1 MNYKTLTFIA
11 LILSITSFAQNS
23 KILIKSDELIIPIN
37 TEFKIRAKENNGKI
51 LNYELIT
58 ESKISGPIDMMSVL
72 QKTEKKEII
81 SNEIEFKFSKA
92 EFMGSKLIILTTL
105 QHFTKPIIFEAK
117 IRLKGTEKYI
127 ETSIVPKGSNVFS
140 VEQWNDDID
149 SIIISNLKFDEK

>member
-23 KILIKSDELIIPIN
+23 KILVKSDELIIPIN

-72 QKTEKKEII
+72 QKTEKKII

-92 EFMGSKLIILTTL
+92 DFMGSKLIILTTL

-127 ETSIVPKGSNVFS
+127 ETSIVPKALMYFRLNNGMM
-140 VEQWNDDID
+140 I
-149 SIIISNLKFDEK
+149 LTRL

>member
-1 MNYKTLTFIA
+1 
-11 LILSITSFAQNS
+11 
-23 KILIKSDELIIPIN
+23 
-37 TEFKIRAKENNGKI
+37 
-51 LNYELIT
+51 
-58 ESKISGPIDMMSVL
+58 
-72 QKTEKKEII
+72 
-81 SNEIEFKFSKA
+81 
-92 EFMGSKLIILTTL
+92 MGSKLIILTTL